1 MKKMLGMAA
10 ALAALTAFPPVHA
23 AGNPVAGKEKAAA
36 CAACHGPDGNSATAN
51 FPKLAGQH
59 ESYLIKQLQDFK
71 SGARKDPVM
80 SAQAANLSEQDMA
93 DMAAYYASQNIK
105 TGSADEQ
112 LVADGER
119 IWRGGDPEANV
130 PACTGCHGPAGG
142 GNAPAVFPML
152 AGQHAEYLA
161 KQLTAFREAGSLDP
175 NAIQAE
181 GADLPGRHNDAGRMM
196 QNTAKGLSDHEIKAV
211 SSFIEGLHR

>member
-1 MKKMLGMAA
+1 MKKTLGMAA
-10 ALAALTAFPPVHA
+10 ALAALTAFTPVHA
-23 AGNPVAGKEKAAA
+23 AGNPVAGKNKSAT

-59 ESYLIKQLQDFK
+59 ESYLVKQLHDFK

-80 SAQAANLSEQDMA
+80 SAQAANLSDEDMA
-93 DMAAYYASQNIK
+93 DLAAYYASQEIK
-105 TGSADEQ
+105 VGSADEK

-130 PACTGCHGPAGG
+130 PACTGCHGPAGA
-142 GNAPAVFPML
+142 GNGPAVFPML
-152 AGQHAEYLA
+152 SGQHAEYLS
-161 KQLTAFREAGSLDP
+161 KQLTAFREAGRLDP
-175 NAIQAE
+175 NAIQD

-196 QNTAKGLSDHEIKAV
+196 QNTARGLSDHEIKAV